1 MLKTLILGA
10 GPGGTGPL
18 IWAAQI
24 GALQGW
30 LNAGV
35 ALVDSSA
42 AIGGTLGRYI
52 INSDSFGGSYLE
64 LLESGSARTLFAPLS
79 CDPATHEIERL
90 RRGFPS
96 LATVGQYFRQLGAVL
111 TRIITATDG
120 GEFAPQASVRSLSY
134 RPDGALTAEI
144 AEASGGTTKV
154 AAKTVILALGGR
166 HDWAPHCT
174 AEILPGVRLADYPE
188 DKIMSSDRL
197 FTADGRQRAAA
208 IISAAP
214 APRVAIVGGSHSGFS
229 AAWVM
234 TTLMPEVAFGAG
246 DIRILMRREPPIFY
260 ENREAAEADDY
271 PVSSADICPR
281 TLRVHRLGGLRGD
294 GRELWRR
301 LTRRRDTVPEERVV
315 MMPLH
320 DSALSPMA
328 LRRCLDDAALVI
340 TAFGY
345 RARTV
350 PTFDA
355 RGRQIALNA
364 DRGGRAVGPDGRVL
378 DAGGRPLGN
387 FFGLGL
393 GTGYRPLASMG
404 GEASFAGQLN
414 SLWLYQNDIGRVV
427 YEGVQHSI
435 SQRDA
440 RSSSGFRGRAKLSVA
455 GAHRPRPESAATA
468 AEERRHQHHGK

>member
-24 GALQGW
+24 GALRAW
-30 LNAGV
+30 LDAGV
-35 ALVDSSA
+35 TLVDGRA

-64 LLESGSARTLFAPLS
+64 LLESCSARALFAPLA

-96 LATVGQYFRQLGAVL
+96 LAAVGQYFRQLGAVL
-111 TRIITATDG
+111 TRTITASNG
-120 GEFAPQASVRSLSY
+120 GEFVPHASVRSLSY
-134 RPDGALTAEI
+134 RADGALTAEI
-144 AEASGGTTKV
+144 VEASGGTTSV

-188 DKIMSSDRL
+188 GKIMSSDRL

-208 IISAAP
+208 IIRAAP
-214 APRVAIVGGSHSGFS
+214 APRVAIIGGSHSGFS

-246 DIRILMRREPPIFY
+246 DICILMRREPPVFY

-271 PVSSADICPR
+271 RVSSADICPR

-301 LTRRRDTVPEERVV
+301 LTRRRDTAPEERVV
-315 MMPLH
+315 MIPLCK
-320 DSALSPMA
+320 AGLSPIA
-328 LRRCLDDAALVI
+328 LRRYLNDAALIV

-350 PTFDA
+350 PTYDA
-355 RGRQIALNA
+355 RGRQIVLNA

-378 DAGGRPLGN
+378 DAGGRPLDN
-387 FFGLGL
+387 LFGLGL

-404 GEASFAGQLN
+404 GEASFTGQLN

-427 YEGVQHSI
+427 YEGVQRSI
-435 SQRDA
+435 SQSGP
-440 RSSSGFRGRAKLSVA
+440 RSSAGFLSREKLSVA
-455 GAHRPRPESAATA
+455 GGPRPRIGTTATA
-468 AEERRHQHHGK
+468 SEERRHQHHGK